1 MTKKSI
7 LNSQELDDFEK
18 ELQSLGIINTV
29 TEEHFQHNHSEN
41 EQSLSSAEERAW
53 MLHQQDPL
61 AASGPFA
68 AALKLTGN
76 IDLTQLSDALTRLY
90 QGDSNLNVVY
100 TLDSDG
106 ELIKTHNTTQTFQ
119 VDIITINTDDEAI
132 NFLLQKQSIAIDLA
146 TQPAIKFWLLTK
158 SDNEVVLAILGHHIL
173 LDDSAWKPIFT
184 AINAYYQKE
193 DIPLGIQTASTTA
206 NNVATTKQ
214 YWADKHPQGFTR
226 TTLPAL
232 FYVTQNNN
240 TTVYNIATKPITRLT
255 VKANRFY
262 TDITTS
268 KIEAL
273 SIASQASAFQTLLT
287 LFGLY
292 LNQLFEKTAIDLLVP
307 VISANE
313 IINLNQIESS
323 SNVIP
328 VTITNSEQLV
338 VPAITELRNN
348 LLNGIAHNLP
358 IEQIFSATKTPRHSL
373 PNILVTQID
382 DAANYLKLDGIKVA
396 TLAIPPI
403 ASDYDITLAIQF
415 ESDGHGRLEL
425 TTGDTIS
432 TTIGA
437 FLLEQFVVFIEKIQI
452 DDNIAI
458 TPLFSRESMLANND
472 PTPHRPSLLNKTMDV
487 NRQFIVNAILG
498 EFKNVLNHQ
507 VIDINDD
514 FFELGGH
521 SLLATRVIGKLKT
534 QHQIDI
540 TISDFFSAPSAHALA
555 EFAQYSDHSLT
566 TELTPYLDEEIIAP
580 LSLVQKSYMA
590 TFDNGRNS
598 MFNIPFTL
606 KLSEQV
612 NEDAFHQA
620 FTDVITRHHAL
631 RTLLIQ
637 DQHETILQRVIAAS
651 SINNFQWFFPSATQ
665 GASSA
670 SELLAQ
676 EANYSFDLFNE
687 LPLRV
692 RFVYDE
698 QGQHYLC
705 LLIYHSVF
713 DEWSTGVLFNDLFY
727 AYSQYV
733 TGKKPTW
740 KAAVA
745 QFHQYAL
752 AQNQSDSTAQHLQYW
767 SQYLGKVEQASPL
780 FYQQSKA
787 NEQSVTG
794 DSITFSFTNSVST
807 GFNKIAKINKS
818 SLFHVIYA
826 AISLALY
833 YLSSS
838 KKLLVGTSTY
848 GRDDPRYQDTV
859 GLFTNVI
866 LNQVKFSETLTVN
879 ELISQVKDDIHASLP
894 YSDVPFVNVEQ
905 AVAAQPLATS
915 ADNLCEVYI
924 QFHQQNIL
932 NTAIALENGHKVDF
946 ELLEPER
953 NIAKFGLHFEAY
965 ENSQS
970 TDEAIKVILT
980 YRKCNYSPEQ
990 AALIKNVTETVFQ
1003 SLAQNAGTFDLTL
1016 MDVRKT
1022 LTCLC
1027 L

>member
-1 MTKKSI
+1 MAKKSI

-18 ELQSLGIINTV
+18 ELQSLGIINTL
-29 TEEHFQHNHSEN
+29 TEESIQHNHSEN
-41 EQSLSSAEERAW
+41 KQPLSSAEERAW

-68 AALKLTGN
+68 AALKLIGN
-76 IDLTQLSDALTRLY
+76 INLTQLSTALTHLY

-100 TLDSDG
+100 ALDNNG
-106 ELIKTHNTTQTFQ
+106 ELSKTHNTTYTTQI
-119 VDIITINTDDEAI
+119 DIIPINSDDEAI

-146 TQPAIKFWLLTK
+146 TQPAIKFWLLSK

-184 AINAYYQKE
+184 AINCYYQKK
-193 DIPLGIQTASTTA
+193 DIPLEMRTISTAA
-206 NNVATTKQ
+206 NNVSTTKQ
-214 YWADKHPQGFTR
+214 YWADKYPQGFTH
-226 TTLPAL
+226 TTLPAH
-232 FYVTQNNN
+232 FYVTQTHNA
-240 TTVYNIATKPITRLT
+240 TVHNIATKPITQQT
-255 VKANRFY
+255 VKAHRYY

-268 KIEAL
+268 KIETL
-273 SIASQASAFQTLLT
+273 SITAQASAFQTLLT

-292 LNQLFEKTAIDLLVP
+292 LNQLFEKTAVDLLIP

-313 IINLNQIESS
+313 ITNLNQIESS

-328 VTITNSEQLV
+328 VTITNSEQSV
-338 VPAITELRNN
+338 VSAITELRNN
-348 LLNGIAHNLP
+348 LLNGIAHNLS

-382 DAANYLKLDGIKVA
+382 DASNHLKLDDIEVT
-396 TLAIPPI
+396 TLAVPPI

-415 ESDGHGRLEL
+415 EIDGHSRLEL

-432 TTIGA
+432 STIGA
-437 FLLEQFVVFIEKIQI
+437 FLLEQFVAFIEKIQI

-458 TPLFSRESMLANND
+458 TPLFSRGSMLANND
-472 PTPHRPSLLNKTMDV
+472 PTPHRASLLSKTMDV
-487 NRQFIVNAILG
+487 NRQFIANAILG
-498 EFKNVLNHQ
+498 EFKNVLNNQ
-507 VIDINDD
+507 EIDINDD

-534 QHQIDI
+534 LHQIDI
-540 TISDFFSAPSAHALA
+540 TISDFFSAPSAYALA
-555 EFAQYSDHSLT
+555 DFAQYSEHSLT
-566 TELTPYLDEEIIAP
+566 TEVIPYLDEEIIAP

-606 KLSEQV
+606 KFSEQV
-612 NEDAFHQA
+612 NENAFHQA

-637 DQHETILQRVIAAS
+637 DQHETVLQRVIAAS
-651 SINNFQWFFPSATQ
+651 SLNNYQWFFSSATQ

-670 SELLAQ
+670 TELLAQ

-692 RFVYDE
+692 RFVHDE

-705 LLIYHSVF
+705 LLIYHSIF
-713 DEWSTGVLFNDLFY
+713 DEWSTSVLFNDLFY

-733 TGKKPTW
+733 AGKKPTW
-740 KAAVA
+740 ETAAT

-752 AQNQSDSTAQHLQYW
+752 AQNQSDTTAQHLQYW
-767 SQYLGKVEQASPL
+767 LHYLGKVEQAAPL
-780 FYQQSKA
+780 FYQQNKA
-787 NEQSVTG
+787 NEQSVAG
-794 DSITFSFTNSVST
+794 DSITFSFTHSVST
-807 GFNKIAKINKS
+807 GLNKIAKINKS

-826 AISLALY
+826 AISLAVY

-879 ELISQVKDDIHASLP
+879 ELISQVKNDIHASLP

-915 ADNLCEVYI
+915 TDNLCEVYI

-932 NTAIALENGHKVDF
+932 NTAIALENDHNVDF

-965 ENSQS
+965 ENPQS

-980 YRKCNYSPEQ
+980 YRKCNYSSEQ
-990 AALIKNVTETVFQ
+990 AELIRNVTETVFH
-1003 SLAQNAGTFDLTL
+1003 SLAQNTEKFDLRL
-1016 MDVRKT
+1016 MDVRKA